1 MLVLDSFL
9 LNFVGLHMFGGRI
22 FTLHSLETSLQPK
35 LLHTAYCARV
45 CFRKLIDEPHEDQ
58 TEVLGFYK
66 STTIWWLQLDT
77 TIKSH

>member
-9 LNFVGLHMFGGRI
+9 FNFGGLHMFGGRI
-22 FTLHSLETSLQPK
+22 FTLRLETSLQHK

-66 STTIWWLQLDT
+66 STATWWLQLDT